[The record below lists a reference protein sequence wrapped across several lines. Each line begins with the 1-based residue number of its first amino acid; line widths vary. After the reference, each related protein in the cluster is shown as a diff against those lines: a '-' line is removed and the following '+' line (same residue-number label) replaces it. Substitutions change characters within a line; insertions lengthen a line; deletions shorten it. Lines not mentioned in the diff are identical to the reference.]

1 MGPGNTTIY
10 KNFVVRFKY
19 SIANKLFYSDF
30 DSYVP
35 GFIRKILIKKENL
48 CFIPTNLSY
57 LPKNNYTVLN
67 NIDHHNKVI
76 KQFNK
81 SSNEVIKAKTFP
93 NMIDLLKT
101 VYSKNSSFN
110 FLDFG
115 GEEIDQ
121 YLVLKKEFKN
131 INYFLMN
138 QAKINEDFK
147 FLIKK
152 YNFDNFYII
161 DKEEDILNFEYDF
174 VNFGSVI
181 QYVPNYKSILNSIFK
196 KTKKY
201 ILFSGTIFFEDT
213 QRNDIIVKQINMWPN
228 KMYSYFINYMTF
240 IQIFKKNNFCIE
252 FEKNNT
258 TNNINFHN
266 FDFYKFKNIFY
277 KDLFF
282 KKN

>member
-1 MGPGNTTIY
+1 
-10 KNFVVRFKY
+10 
-19 SIANKLFYSDF
+19 
-30 DSYVP
+30 
-35 GFIRKILIKKENL
+35 
-48 CFIPTNLSY
+48 
-57 LPKNNYTVLN
+57 
-67 NIDHHNKVI
+67 
-76 KQFNK
+76 
-81 SSNEVIKAKTFP
+81 
-93 NMIDLLKT
+93 
-101 VYSKNSSFN
+101 
-110 FLDFG
+110 
-115 GEEIDQ
+115 
-121 YLVLKKEFKN
+121 
-131 INYFLMN
+131 MN

>member
-1 MGPGNTTIY
+1 MGPGNTTIFKY
-10 KNFVVRFKY
+10 FVMKFKY

-181 QYVPNYKSILNSIFK
+181 QYVPNYKSILNNIFK
-196 KTKKY
+196 KTKQY

-213 QRNDIIVKQINMWPN
+213 QRNDIVVKQINMWPN

-266 FDFYKFKNIFY
+266 FDFYNKR
-277 KDLFF
+277 
-282 KKN
+282 